1 MMMFGITVLSFF
13 GAGME
18 NSDAAQMVSEWG
30 CNNIVLGI
38 YLTIMLMVG
47 WSSRWACCFQRTDG
61 KLL

>member
-1 MMMFGITVLSFF
+1 MMMIGITVLSFF

-38 YLTIMLMVG
+38 IYLTIMLMNMIMM
-47 WSSRWACCFQRTDG
+47 TTMI
-61 KLL
+61 

>member
-1 MMMFGITVLSFF
+1 MIMISITVLSFF

-38 YLTIMLMVG
+38 YLTIMLMMNMIMM
-47 WSSRWACCFQRTDG
+47 TTMI
-61 KLL
+61 